1 MYIYVYVFLQ
11 VEFTSEKVESG
22 WDDEE
27 QEDFWG

>member
-1 MYIYVYVFLQ
+1 MYIYICFLQ